1 MATFSPVDESGS
13 GRLSP
18 RAGLLYQT
26 DEVPMVEPA
35 DDAPPVEAD
44 EHSMLGMAELLLK
57 APAQVDR
64 LTRDADRQPELVL
77 RFLAI
82 ALTSFSLFSAVLVLL
97 LDCVPEAALP
107 DVLAQRWHVGVGP
120 AVSLWLAYAVG
131 LVAASGVC
139 LPSFYFFGLLAGVG
153 ALWMQVTVHGLPGEG
168 ATS

>member
-13 GRLSP
+13 GQLSA

-26 DEVPMVEPA
+26 NEVPMVEPA

-44 EHSMLGMAELLLK
+44 EHSMLGVAELLLK

-64 LTRDADRQPELVL
+64 LTRDADRQPELIL

-82 ALTSFSLFSAVLVLL
+82 ALTSFSLFSAELVLT

-107 DVLAQRWHVGVGP
+107 DVLAHRWHVGVGP
-120 AVSLWLAYAVG
+120 PADRGLA
-131 LVAASGVC
+131 
-139 LPSFYFFGLLAGVG
+139 LA
-153 ALWMQVTVHGLPGEG
+153 LRL
-168 ATS
+168 